1 VARGCAG
8 GRGPSARPGAGRG
21 AQRRILRRRRARRR
35 DVNILT
41 FTNTYTPHVGGVARS
56 VERFVRVYRA
66 LGHRVVV
73 AAPRFEGT
81 PEHETDV
88 VRFPAVQN
96 FNGSDFSV
104 PVPVP
109 GILAAT
115 VNELA
120 PDIVHSH
127 HPFLLGDTALRVAAT
142 RSLPVVFTHHTMYER
157 YTHYVPGDSPR
168 MQRFAI
174 ELATGYCNLC
184 DAVIAPSETVAEII
198 RERGVEV
205 RIEVI
210 PTGVELEVFGAGDR
224 ARGRRRARLPD
235 DAFVVGHVGRLAP
248 EKNLGFLAAALAR
261 FCADDASAR
270 VLIAGAGPSKRD
282 IEDRFE
288 AAGVRERLTMLDV
301 LDREALVDTYRALD
315 VFAFASET
323 ETQGLVVTE
332 AMATGVPVVAIDAS
346 GVREVVRDGYNGRL
360 LSCADVDEFVAALAW
375 VRRLAPGDAARL
387 RDGALETADR
397 FSIQRTARRALALY
411 ADLVQAGAAGRPV
424 AQSRWESAKQR
435 LAEEWKIVKN
445 IATAAGD
452 AWLTLRPDREER

>member
-1 VARGCAG
+1 M
-8 GRGPSARPGAGRG
+8 
-21 AQRRILRRRRARRR
+21 
-35 DVNILT
+35 

-56 VERFVRVYRA
+56 VDGFARTYRA

-88 VRFPAVQN
+88 VRFPAVQH

-115 VNELA
+115 VEALR

-127 HPFLLGDTALRVAAT
+127 HPFLLGDTALRIAAA
-142 RSLPVVFTHHTMYER
+142 RGLPVVFTHHTMYEK

-184 DAVIAPSETVAEII
+184 DAVIAPSKTVAEIL

-205 RIEVI
+205 RVEVI
-210 PTGVELEVFGAGDR
+210 PTGVDLETFRRGDR
-224 ARGRRRARLPD
+224 ARGRRSARLPE

-248 EKNLGFLAAALAR
+248 EKNLGFLACALAR
-261 FCADDASAR
+261 FAAHDGRAR
-270 VLIAGAGPSKRD
+270 VLIAGAGPSKD
-282 IEDRFE
+282 AIERAFE
-288 AAGVRERLTMLDV
+288 AEGIRDRLSMLGV
-301 LDREALVDTYRALD
+301 LDRKELVNAYRALD
-315 VFAFASET
+315 VFAFASQS
-323 ETQGLVVTE
+323 ETQGLVVSE
-332 AMATGVPVVAIDAS
+332 AMAAGVPVVAIDAP

-360 LSCADVDEFVAALAW
+360 LRGENIDDFVAALAW
-375 VRRLAPGDAARL
+375 VRDLAPTVAAEL
-387 RDGALETADR
+387 REGVSETAER
-397 FSIQRTARRALALY
+397 FWIQRTAEQALALY
-411 ADLVQAGAAGRPV
+411 ADLIRTGAAGRPV
-424 AQSRWESAKQR
+424 AQSHWESAKRR

-452 AWLTLRPDREER
+452 AWLTLRPGREEQ